1 PAIPGKAIISM
12 KNEVIIAEGVYAL
25 LRDEQSFLSRADVR
39 IRTTGSN
46 SQALEM
52 HRTERADL
60 IIAALDAGE
69 MSGEELCGRIR
80 DDAAMRSVSILLVC
94 GSDESEISRCMN
106 CSANAYVSLPAPP
119 AILLQEAHRLL
130 NIAPRKTCR
139 VPVKIRVDGKV
150 RGRRF
155 TGTAENIS
163 TSGMLIWSSDV
174 LVEGDTVQCSFS
186 LSGSRQVT
194 VPGEV
199 VRVLPGNAGAESGYG
214 VSFVDISTEAVSA
227 IRRFSGEK
235 QADCA

>member
-1 PAIPGKAIISM
+1 M
-12 KNEVIIAEGVYAL
+12 NHEVIIAENVYAL

-39 IRTTGSN
+39 IRLASSN

-52 HRTERADL
+52 HRAEQADL
-60 IIAALDAGE
+60 IVAYYDAGE
-69 MSGEELCGRIR
+69 MSGEELCREIR
-80 DDAAMRSVSILLVC
+80 GDAALRSVSILLVC
-94 GSDESEISRCMN
+94 GSDEQEILRCMN
-106 CSANAYVSLPAPP
+106 CNGNAYVSLPAPS
-119 AILLQEAHRLL
+119 AVLLQEAHRLL
-130 NIAPRKTCR
+130 NVAPRKTCR

-155 TGTAENIS
+155 TGITENIS
-163 TSGMLIWSSDV
+163 TAGMLFRSPDV
-174 LVEGDTVQCSFS
+174 LMEGDSVQCSFS

-199 VRVLPGNAGAESGYG
+199 VRVLAGSSGEGSGYG

-227 IRRFSGEK
+227 IARFSGEQ

>member
-1 PAIPGKAIISM
+1 M
-12 KNEVIIAEGVYAL
+12 KNEVIIAESVYAL
-25 LRDEQSFLSRADVR
+25 LLNEQSFLSRADVR
-39 IRTTGSN
+39 VRTTSSN

-52 HRTERADL
+52 HRAERADL
-60 IIAALDAGE
+60 IVACLDAGE
-69 MSGEELCGRIR
+69 MSGEELCRQIR
-80 DDAAMRSVSILLVC
+80 DDGVLRSVSILLVC
-94 GSDESEISRCMN
+94 GSDEQEISRCMN
-106 CSANAYVSLPAPP
+106 CNANAYVSLPAPP
-119 AILLQEAHRLL
+119 AVLLQEAHRLL

-163 TSGMLIWSSDV
+163 TAGMLLWSPDV
-174 LVEGDTVQCSFS
+174 LVEGDSVQCSFS

-199 VRVLPGNAGAESGYG
+199 VRVLPGSAGAGSAYG

-227 IRRFSGEK
+227 ITRFSGEQ